1 MTFFSL
7 AFKNLKRHRIRTI
20 LTAVGIA
27 VAAATLFSIL
37 SFDAGYKKA
46 LEEELIG
53 TGIHLFVSTEG
64 CPLEAASLIIR
75 GGEIPRF
82 LPMKDLEEIKKIEG
96 VKEAG
101 GFLIFS
107 VPSPDGSKVDLFYG
121 ITGDVLNLKPNWKI
135 KGSWFKD
142 ERSIILGS
150 EVARMEKRD
159 VGDKFYIESIDKEF
173 VISGILDRTYGQDDG
188 FFFLP
193 IETAQKFFKK
203 EGKLTAI
210 GVQLWDLMQMK
221 TVKTRLEALPE
232 VYVVPAEQMGQEILR
247 LVGGTKALMY
257 SILYIVLVISTLG
270 LLNTILMAT
279 FERQKEF
286 GYLRCVGAG
295 QGDLIKLILIE
306 TITLCLAGGVIGFG
320 FGFILSSGMD
330 QWIRQFLPYVPAGRL
345 LRPNLNIVF
354 MSAAI
359 VLGLGLIAGLYPGYR
374 ASKASPMEAIRNE
387 HY

>member
-1 MTFFSL
+1 MTILSL
-7 AFKNLKRHRIRTI
+7 AFKNLKRHRMRTI

-27 VAAATLFSIL
+27 IASATLFSIL

-46 LEEELIG
+46 LEEELVG

-82 LPMKDLEEIKKIEG
+82 LQMSVLEKAKKIEG

-107 VPSPDGSKVDLFYG
+107 IPSPDGSKVDLFYG
-121 ITGDVLNLKPNWKI
+121 ITEDVLKLKPNWKI

-142 ERSIILGS
+142 ENSIILGS
-150 EVARMEKRD
+150 EIARLEKRE
-159 VGDKFYIESIDKEF
+159 VGDKIYIESIDKEF
-173 VISGILDRTYGQDDG
+173 VISGILERTYSQDDG
-188 FFFLP
+188 FYFLP
-193 IETAQKFFKK
+193 IEAAQKFFKK
-203 EGKLTAI
+203 EGKLTAV
-210 GVQLWDLMQMK
+210 GVQLWDLAQIDK
-221 TVKTRLEALPE
+221 VKARLETLPD
-232 VYVVPAEQMGQEILR
+232 VYVVPAEQMSKEILK

-257 SILYIVLVISTLG
+257 SILFIVLMVSILG

-286 GYLRCVGAG
+286 GYLRCVGADRI
-295 QGDLIKLILIE
+295 DLIKLILLE
-306 TITLCLAGGVIGFG
+306 TATLCVAGGIIGFG

-330 QWIRQFLPYVPAGRL
+330 QWIRQFLPYVPAGKL
-345 LRPNLNIVF
+345 LRPNLNIVLI
-354 MSAAI
+354 SSGI
-359 VLGLGLIAGLYPGYR
+359 VLGLGLVAGLYPGYR

-387 HY
+387 

>member
-1 MTFFSL
+1 MTIFSL
-7 AFKNLKRHRIRTI
+7 AFKNLQRHKIRTL

-27 VAAATLFSIL
+27 IASMTLFSIL
-37 SFDAGYKKA
+37 SFDAGYKKS
-46 LEEELIG
+46 LHEELVG

-64 CPLEAASLIIR
+64 CPLEAASLIIH

-82 LPMKDLEEIKKIEG
+82 LRMGSLEEVRKIEG

-121 ITGDVLNLKPNWKI
+121 ITKDVLKLKPNWKI
-135 KGSWFKD
+135 KGDWFKD
-142 ERSIILGS
+142 EGSVILGS
-150 EVARMEKRD
+150 EVARVEKRD
-159 VGDKFYIESIDKEF
+159 IGDKIYVASIEKEF
-173 VISGILDRTYGQDDG
+173 VVSGILERTFGQDDG
-188 FFFLP
+188 FYFLP
-193 IETAQKFFKK
+193 METAQKLFKK

-210 GVQLWDLMQMK
+210 GVQLWDLMQIGK
-221 TVKTRLEALPE
+221 VKAKLEALPD
-232 VYVVPAEQMGQEILR
+232 VYVVPAEQMSQQILG

-257 SILYIVLVISTLG
+257 SILFIVLTVSILG

-295 QGDLIKLILIE
+295 RIDLIKLILLE
-306 TITLCLAGGVIGFG
+306 TAFLCLLGGVIGFSL
-320 FGFILSSGMD
+320 GFIFSTGLD
-330 QWIRQFLPYVPAGRL
+330 QWIRQFLPYVPAGSL
-345 LRPNLNIVF
+345 LRPSPNIV
-354 MSAAI
+354 MVSLGI
-359 VLGLGLIAGLYPGYR
+359 VLILGILAGLYPAWR

-387 HY
+387 

>member
-1 MTFFSL
+1 MTIFSL
-7 AFKNLKRHRIRTI
+7 AFKNLKRHKIRTI
-20 LTAVGIA
+20 LTAIGIA
-27 VAAATLFSIL
+27 IASATLFSIF

-46 LEEELIG
+46 LEEELIS

-64 CPLEAASLIIR
+64 CPLEAASLIIH

-82 LPMKDLEEIKKIEG
+82 LRMETLQEVKNVEG

-107 VPSPDGSKVDLFYG
+107 LSSPDGSKVDLFYG
-121 ITGDVLNLKPNWKI
+121 ITRDVLNLKPNWKI

-142 ERSIILGS
+142 EDSIILGS
-150 EVARMEKRD
+150 EIARVEKRD
-159 VGDKFYIESIDKEF
+159 VGDKIYIESLEKEF
-173 VISGILDRTYGQDDG
+173 VISGILERTYGQDDG
-188 FFFLP
+188 FYFLP
-193 IETAQKFFKK
+193 IETAQKNFKK

-210 GVQLWDLMQMK
+210 GVQLWDLTQLA
-221 TVKTRLEALPE
+221 TVKARLETLPD
-232 VYVVPAEQMGQEILR
+232 VYVVPAEQMSQEILKFI
-247 LVGGTKALMY
+247 GGTKALMY
-257 SILYIVLVISTLG
+257 SILFITLVVSILG

-295 QGDLIKLILIE
+295 RIDLIKLILME
-306 TITLCLAGGVIGFG
+306 TLILCSISVIVGFG
-320 FGFILSSGMD
+320 FGFGLSSGID
-330 QWIRQFLPYVPAGRL
+330 QWIRQFLPYVPAGKL
-345 LRPNLNIVF
+345 LRPSLNIV
-354 MSAAI
+354 MKSAGI

-387 HY
+387 

>member
-1 MTFFSL
+1 MTIFSL
-7 AFKNLKRHRIRTI
+7 AVKNLRRHKTRTI
-20 LTAVGIA
+20 LTGVGIA
-27 VAAATLFSIL
+27 VASAALFNIL

-46 LEEELIG
+46 LEEELVG

-82 LPMKDLEEIKKIEG
+82 LPAKNLEEVKKIEG

-121 ITGDVLNLKPNWKI
+121 ITNDVLKLKPNWKI
-135 KGSWFKD
+135 KGEWFRD
-142 ERSIILGS
+142 QNSVILGS
-150 EVARMEKRD
+150 EVARLEKRE
-159 VGDKFYIESIDKEF
+159 VADKIYIESIDKEF
-173 VISGILDRTYGQDDG
+173 VVSGILERTFSQDDG
-188 FFFLP
+188 FYFLP
-193 IETAQKFFKK
+193 IETAQKYFKK

-210 GVQLWDLMQMK
+210 GVQVWDLMQIAN
-221 TVKTRLEALPE
+221 VKSKLETLPD
-232 VYVVPAEQMGQEILR
+232 VYVVPAEQMSQEILK

-257 SILYIVLVISTLG
+257 SILFVTLMVATLG

-295 QGDLIKLILIE
+295 RGNLIKLILIE
-306 TITLCLAGGVIGFG
+306 TIILCLVGLSLGFSSG
-320 FGFILSSGMD
+320 FVLSSGVD
-330 QWIRQFLPYVPAGRL
+330 QWIRQFLPYVPAGKL
-345 LRPNLNIVF
+345 LRPSFYIV
-354 MSAAI
+354 MLSTVI
-359 VLGLGLIAGLYPGYR
+359 VLSLGLIAGLYPGYR
-374 ASKASPMEAIRNE
+374 ASRVSPMEAIRNE
-387 HY
+387 

>member
-1 MTFFSL
+1 MTIFSL
-7 AFKNLKRHRIRTI
+7 GLKNLKRHKIRTI
-20 LTAVGIA
+20 LTALGVAIA
-27 VAAATLFSIL
+27 SMTLFVIF
-37 SFDAGYKKA
+37 SFDRGYKKA

-82 LPMKDLEEIKKIEG
+82 LPMKNLEAVKTIEG

-107 VPSPDGSKVDLFYG
+107 IPSPDGTKVDLFYG
-121 ITGDVLNLKPNWKI
+121 ITNDVLKLKPNWKI

-142 ERSIILGS
+142 ENSVLLGA
-150 EVARMEKRD
+150 EIAKLERRN
-159 VGDKFYIESIDKEF
+159 VGDKIYIESLDKEF
-173 VISGILDRTYGQDDG
+173 TVSGILEKTFGQDDG
-188 FFFLP
+188 FYFLP
-193 IETAQKFFKK
+193 IETAQKYFKK

-210 GVQLWDLMQMK
+210 GVQLFDPLKMGQ
-221 TVKTRLEALPE
+221 VKTLLETLPE
-232 VYVVPAEQMGQEILR
+232 TYVVPAEQMSQEILK

-257 SILYIVLVISTLG
+257 SIFYVVLIVSTLG

-295 QGDLIKLILIE
+295 RGDIMRLVVIE
-306 TITLCLAGGVIGFG
+306 TLVLSVAGGIAGLFLGFL
-320 FGFILSSGMD
+320 LSTGLD
-330 QWIRQFLPYVPAGRL
+330 QWVRQFLPYVPAGKL
-345 LRPNLNIVF
+345 LRPDWDVSFIS
-354 MSAAI
+354 MSIILAFGLLAAC
-359 VLGLGLIAGLYPGYR
+359 YPAYR
-374 ASKASPMEAIRNE
+374 ASKVSPMEAIRNE
-387 HY
+387 

>member
-7 AFKNLKRHRIRTI
+7 GLKNLKRHKIRTA
-20 LTAVGIA
+20 LTALGIA
-27 VAAATLFSIL
+27 IASTTLFAIF
-37 SFDAGYKKA
+37 SFDRGYKKA

-82 LPMKDLEEIKKIEG
+82 LPMKNLEAVKTVDG

-107 VPSPDGSKVDLFYG
+107 IPSPDGSKVDLFYG
-121 ITGDVLNLKPNWKI
+121 ITNDVLKLKPNWKI
-135 KGSWFKD
+135 EGSWFKD
-142 ERSIILGS
+142 ENSVILGS
-150 EVARMEKRD
+150 GIAKLEKRN
-159 VGDKFYIESIDKEF
+159 VGDKIYIESLDKEF
-173 VISGILDRTYGQDDG
+173 TVAGILERTFGQDDG
-188 FFFLP
+188 FYFLP
-193 IETAQKFFKK
+193 IETAQKYFKK

-210 GVQLWDLMQMK
+210 GVQLFDPLKMGQ
-221 TVKTRLEALPE
+221 VKARLETLPE
-232 VYVVPAEQMGQEILR
+232 TYVVPAEQMSQEILK

-257 SILYIVLVISTLG
+257 SIFYVVLIVSTLG

-295 QGDLIKLILIE
+295 RWDVMRLIVIE
-306 TITLCLAGGVIGFG
+306 TLVLSVSGGIAGLFLGVL
-320 FGFILSSGMD
+320 LSTGLD
-330 QWIRQFLPYVPAGRL
+330 HWVRQFLPYVPAGKL
-345 LRPNLNIVF
+345 LRPDWDVSFIS
-354 MSAAI
+354 MSIILAVGLLAAC
-359 VLGLGLIAGLYPGYR
+359 YPAYR
-374 ASKASPMEAIRNE
+374 ASKVSPMEAIRNE
-387 HY
+387 

>member
-1 MTFFSL
+1 MTIFSL
-7 AFKNLKRHRIRTI
+7 AFKNLKRHRTRTI
-20 LTAVGIA
+20 LTAIGVA
-27 VAAATLFSIL
+27 VASATLFSIL
-37 SFDAGYKKA
+37 SFDAGYKKS

-82 LPMKDLEEIKKIEG
+82 LQMNVLEETKKIEG
-96 VKEAG
+96 VKEAA

-107 VPSPDGSKVDLFYG
+107 IPSPDGSKVDLFFG
-121 ITGDVLNLKPNWKI
+121 ITKDVPKLKPNWKI

-142 ERSIILGS
+142 ENSVILGS
-150 EVARMEKRD
+150 EIALLEKRD
-159 VGDKFYIESIDKEF
+159 VGDTIYIESIDQEF
-173 VISGILDRTYGQDDG
+173 VISGILERTYGQDDG

-193 IETAQKFFKK
+193 IESAQRFFKK
-203 EGKLTAI
+203 EGKLTAV
-210 GVQLWDLMQMK
+210 GVQLKDLMQ
-221 TVKTRLEALPE
+221 TEIVKARLETLGPD
-232 VYVVPAEQMGQEILR
+232 VYVVPAEQITQEILK

-257 SILYIVLVISTLG
+257 SILIIMLVVSMLG

-295 QGDLIKLILIE
+295 RVDLIKLILLE
-306 TITLCLAGGVIGFG
+306 TATLCLAGVIIGFG

-330 QWIRQFLPYVPAGRL
+330 QWIRQFLPYVPAGKL
-345 LRPNLNIVF
+345 LRPNLNIVL
-354 MSAAI
+354 MSAGI

-374 ASKASPMEAIRNE
+374 ASKVSPMEAIRNE
-387 HY
+387 